1 MSNPSFK
8 DLLSK
13 SLQEDLKQMTKAST
27 KPEMAS
33 DKPNETVNLPSSK
46 AILHEVKR
54 FNHDAIND
62 DTVLFMQAMSGVIP
76 LKTDAVVS
84 HTKPTQ
90 TDENMLRRRASAE
103 GDEPIKGVLSD
114 MQALLNPVASEA
126 FLSYKN
132 PTLQNKV
139 FEQLKQG
146 KLRWY
151 DAVDLHGSSID
162 DARKAVLLLISQAI
176 NHGETVV
183 KMYTAKVKM
192 PFLKPALMAGY
203 AKCQRSW
210 RLFLHLLKT
219 GAMVQYWYYS
229 KKSSNSKGCICD
241 CDHLTIK

>member
-103 GDEPIKGVLSD
+103 GD
-114 MQALLNPVASEA
+114 
-126 FLSYKN
+126 
-132 PTLQNKV
+132 
-139 FEQLKQG
+139 
-146 KLRWY
+146 
-151 DAVDLHGSSID
+151 
-162 DARKAVLLLISQAI
+162 
-176 NHGETVV
+176 
-183 KMYTAKVKM
+183 
-192 PFLKPALMAGY
+192 
-203 AKCQRSW
+203 
-210 RLFLHLLKT
+210 
-219 GAMVQYWYYS
+219 
-229 KKSSNSKGCICD
+229 
-241 CDHLTIK
+241 